1 VVAAGIAVVAYLI
14 HTVGPATI
22 LEAVYTLSW
31 RLAIILCFPYGLT
44 STLDTVAWRFA
55 FPRRVPPFGKLWTAR
70 LAGEAV
76 NATTPTASVGGEPV
90 KAYLLRYWVP
100 PVEGLA
106 SVIVDKTAVVVGQGL
121 FLVLGLILARTVVQV
136 SGPIVTTMTVLLGVE
151 ALAVTGFVVVQLLG
165 AAGRGGRLLAR
176 FGMGPSRSSQERLE
190 GLDRTLATY
199 YRRRRR
205 RLATGVLVHFA
216 AWTVGSFEIYLVLNF
231 LGLRVPLL
239 TAMVLESFGA
249 GVKFASFMIPG
260 SIGALEGGNV
270 AIFAAFGLGGGTGL
284 SYTLVRRLRE
294 VAWATAGMIAL
305 AALSGRPAPVE
316 VEEED
321 GRPPRPASM
330 C

>member
-1 VVAAGIAVVAYLI
+1 VVAAGIAVVAYLV

-22 LEAVYTLSW
+22 LEAVSTLSW
-31 RLAIILCFPYGLT
+31 RLAIVLCFPYALT

-106 SVIVDKTAVVVGQGL
+106 SVIVDKTAIVVGQGL
-121 FLVLGLILARTVVQV
+121 LLVLGLILARTVVQV
-136 SGPIVTTMTVLLGVE
+136 SGPTTMTVLLGVE
-151 ALAVTGFVVVQLLG
+151 TLAVTGFVLVQLLG
-165 AAGRGGRLLAR
+165 AAGRGGRLLAH

-190 GLDRTLATY
+190 GLDHTLATS
-199 YRRRRR
+199 YRRRWR

-231 LGLRVPLL
+231 LGLPVPLL
-239 TAMVLESFGA
+239 TAVVLESFGA

-270 AIFAAFGLGGGTGL
+270 AIFAAFGLGGGIGL